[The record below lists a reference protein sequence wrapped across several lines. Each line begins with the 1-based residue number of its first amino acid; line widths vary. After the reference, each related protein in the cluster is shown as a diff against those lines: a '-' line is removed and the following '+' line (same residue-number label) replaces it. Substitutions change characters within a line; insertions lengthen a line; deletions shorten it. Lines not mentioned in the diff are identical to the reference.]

1 MAPRKPKSPEPEAAP
16 QPKPRVRR
24 KAIPA
29 PPSLPEPPPARKPSR
44 RPLWIAFGLA
54 GMVILAVSALWVW
67 ARGEAIK
74 GLDAGAEVLRRAGY
88 EVTWKDRSVGGYPFR
103 INVALEEPRIRD
115 RSGWALEAPRL
126 EAQAFL
132 HAPGHW
138 LAAAP
143 DGATFTRP
151 EGGPVRVNGKLIRA
165 SLTHLDKHPPNLSFE
180 GVDLTFEPAP
190 GAQAFGLASAGRVEF
205 HLRRAPAEVGDEA
218 GVWLSVK
225 DGKARLP
232 ALLGRLAGDKPV
244 SLEWDGRMTK
254 IDALRGENWRGSVRA
269 WSAAGGAMRV
279 TRGGLTAGDALVGVN
294 GGTARWGC
302 WPTRARCRPS
312 APPPPWPWPRRGGL
326 ATWRG
331 RPSTSRP
338 ARPRWGRWRWLQR
351 RRCTKPTDGARM
363 SAWPRSMNDTS
374 CRSCSAA
381 PVRRRR
387 SPDSAPRSCP
397 KPQARSWNLGSA
409 WG

>member
-1 MAPRKPKSPEPEAAP
+1 
-16 QPKPRVRR
+16 
-24 KAIPA
+24 
-29 PPSLPEPPPARKPSR
+29 
-44 RPLWIAFGLA
+44 
-54 GMVILAVSALWVW
+54 
-67 ARGEAIK
+67 
-74 GLDAGAEVLRRAGY
+74 
-88 EVTWKDRSVGGYPFR
+88 VTWKDRSVGGYPFR

-151 EGGPVRVNGKLIRA
+151 EGGPVRVNGELIRA

-294 GGTARWGC
+294 GGTL
-302 WPTRARCRPS
+302 RA
-312 APPPPWPWPRRGGL
+312 GFD
-326 ATWRG
+326 G
-331 RPSTSRP
+331 R
-338 ARPRWGRWRWLQR
+338 LQGVLDLSLR
-351 RRCTKPTDGARM
+351 Q
-363 SAWPRSMNDTS
+363 
-374 CRSCSAA
+374 
-381 PVRRRR
+381 
-387 SPDSAPRSCP
+387 APRALGVLADTGAVSAERAAAAVAVAEARGSRDLARATLNFEAGQTTLGPVALAPAP
-397 KPQARSWNLGSA
+397 KVYEPY
-409 WG
+409 

>member
-54 GMVILAVSALWVW
+54 GLFILAVSALWVW

-294 GGTARWGC
+294 GGTL
-302 WPTRARCRPS
+302 RA
-312 APPPPWPWPRRGGL
+312 GFD
-326 ATWRG
+326 G
-331 RPSTSRP
+331 R
-338 ARPRWGRWRWLQR
+338 LQGVLDLSLR
-351 RRCTKPTDGARM
+351 Q
-363 SAWPRSMNDTS
+363 
-374 CRSCSAA
+374 
-381 PVRRRR
+381 
-387 SPDSAPRSCP
+387 APRALGVLADTGAVSAERAAAAVAVAEARGSRDLARATLNFEAGQTTLGPVALAPAP
-397 KPQARSWNLGSA
+397 KVYEAY
-409 WG
+409 

>member
-151 EGGPVRVNGKLIRA
+151 EGGPVRVNGELIRA

-254 IDALRGENWRGSVRA
+254 IDALRGETWRGAVRA
-269 WSAAGGAMRV
+269 WTAAGGTMRV
-279 TRGGLTAGDALVGVN
+279 TRGGLTAGDALIGVN
-294 GGTARWGC
+294 GGSL
-302 WPTRARCRPS
+302 RA
-312 APPPPWPWPRRGGL
+312 GFD
-326 ATWRG
+326 G
-331 RPSTSRP
+331 R
-338 ARPRWGRWRWLQR
+338 LQGVLDLSLR
-351 RRCTKPTDGARM
+351 Q
-363 SAWPRSMNDTS
+363 
-374 CRSCSAA
+374 
-381 PVRRRR
+381 
-387 SPDSAPRSCP
+387 APRALGVLADTGAVSAERAAAAVAVAEARGTRDLARATLNFEAGQTTLGPVALAPAP
-397 KPQARSWNLGSA
+397 KVYEPY
-409 WG
+409 

>member
-151 EGGPVRVNGKLIRA
+151 AGGPVRVNGKLIRA

-254 IDALRGENWRGSVRA
+254 IDALRGETWRGAVRA
-269 WSAAGGAMRV
+269 WTAAGGTMRV
-279 TRGGLTAGDALVGVN
+279 TRGGLTAGDALIGVN
-294 GGTARWGC
+294 GGSL
-302 WPTRARCRPS
+302 RA
-312 APPPPWPWPRRGGL
+312 GFD
-326 ATWRG
+326 G
-331 RPSTSRP
+331 R
-338 ARPRWGRWRWLQR
+338 LQGVLDLSLR
-351 RRCTKPTDGARM
+351 Q
-363 SAWPRSMNDTS
+363 
-374 CRSCSAA
+374 
-381 PVRRRR
+381 
-387 SPDSAPRSCP
+387 APRALGVLADTGAVSAERAAAAVAVAEARGTRDLARATLNFEAGQTTLGPVALAPAP
-397 KPQARSWNLGSA
+397 KVYEPY
-409 WG
+409 

>member
-54 GMVILAVSALWVW
+54 GLFILAVSALWVW

-254 IDALRGENWRGSVRA
+254 IDALRGETWRGAVRA
-269 WSAAGGAMRV
+269 WTAAGGTMRV
-279 TRGGLTAGDALVGVN
+279 TRGGLTAGDALIGVN
-294 GGTARWGC
+294 GGSL
-302 WPTRARCRPS
+302 RA
-312 APPPPWPWPRRGGL
+312 GFD
-326 ATWRG
+326 G
-331 RPSTSRP
+331 R
-338 ARPRWGRWRWLQR
+338 LQGVLDLSLR
-351 RRCTKPTDGARM
+351 Q
-363 SAWPRSMNDTS
+363 
-374 CRSCSAA
+374 
-381 PVRRRR
+381 
-387 SPDSAPRSCP
+387 APRALGVLADTGAVSAERAAAAVAVAEARGSRDLARATLNFEAGQTTLGPVALAPAP
-397 KPQARSWNLGSA
+397 KVYEAY
-409 WG
+409 

>member
-54 GMVILAVSALWVW
+54 GLFILAVSALWVW

-151 EGGPVRVNGKLIRA
+151 EGGPVRVNGELIRA

-254 IDALRGENWRGSVRA
+254 IDALRGETWRGAVRA
-269 WSAAGGAMRV
+269 WTAAGGTMRV
-279 TRGGLTAGDALVGVN
+279 TRGGLTAGDALIGVN
-294 GGTARWGC
+294 GGSL
-302 WPTRARCRPS
+302 RA
-312 APPPPWPWPRRGGL
+312 GFD
-326 ATWRG
+326 G
-331 RPSTSRP
+331 R
-338 ARPRWGRWRWLQR
+338 LQGVLDLSLR
-351 RRCTKPTDGARM
+351 Q
-363 SAWPRSMNDTS
+363 
-374 CRSCSAA
+374 
-381 PVRRRR
+381 
-387 SPDSAPRSCP
+387 APRALGVLADTGAVSAERAAAAVAVAEARGSRDLARATLNFEAGQTTLGPVALAPAP
-397 KPQARSWNLGSA
+397 KVYEAY
-409 WG
+409 

>member
-151 EGGPVRVNGKLIRA
+151 EGGPVRVNGELIRA

-254 IDALRGENWRGSVRA
+254 IDALRGETWRGAVRA
-269 WSAAGGAMRV
+269 WTAAGGTMRV
-279 TRGGLTAGDALVGVN
+279 TRGGLTAGDALIGVN
-294 GGTARWGC
+294 GGSL
-302 WPTRARCRPS
+302 RA
-312 APPPPWPWPRRGGL
+312 GFD
-326 ATWRG
+326 G
-331 RPSTSRP
+331 R
-338 ARPRWGRWRWLQR
+338 LQGVLDLSLR
-351 RRCTKPTDGARM
+351 Q
-363 SAWPRSMNDTS
+363 
-374 CRSCSAA
+374 
-381 PVRRRR
+381 
-387 SPDSAPRSCP
+387 APRALGVLADTGAVSAERAAAAVAVAEARGTRDLARATLNFEAGQTTLGPVALAPAP
-397 KPQARSWNLGSA
+397 KVYEAY
-409 WG
+409 

>member
-1 MAPRKPKSPEPEAAP
+1 MAPRKPKSPEPEAAS

-24 KAIPA
+24 KAVPA

-44 RPLWIAFGLA
+44 RPLWIALGLA
-54 GMVILAVSALWVW
+54 GLFVLAVSAFWIW

-151 EGGPVRVNGKLIRA
+151 EGGPVRVGGKLIRA
-165 SLTHLDKHPPNLSFE
+165 SLTQLDRYPPNLSFE

-254 IDALRGENWRGSVRA
+254 IDALRGENWRGAVRA
-269 WSAAGGAMRV
+269 WSAAGGTMRV
-279 TRGGLTAGDALVGVN
+279 TRGGLTAGDALVGVS
-294 GGTARWGC
+294 GGSL
-302 WPTRARCRPS
+302 RA
-312 APPPPWPWPRRGGL
+312 GFD
-326 ATWRG
+326 G
-331 RPSTSRP
+331 R
-338 ARPRWGRWRWLQR
+338 LQGVLDLSLR
-351 RRCTKPTDGARM
+351 Q
-363 SAWPRSMNDTS
+363 
-374 CRSCSAA
+374 
-381 PVRRRR
+381 
-387 SPDSAPRSCP
+387 APRALGALAEAGAVSAERAAAAVAVAEARGSRDLARATLNFEAGQTTLGPVALAPAP
-397 KPQARSWNLGSA
+397 KVYEPY
-409 WG
+409 

>member
-151 EGGPVRVNGKLIRA
+151 EGGPVRVNGELIRA

-254 IDALRGENWRGSVRA
+254 IDALRGETWRGAVRA
-269 WSAAGGAMRV
+269 WTAAGGTMRV
-279 TRGGLTAGDALVGVN
+279 TRGGLTAGDALIGVN
-294 GGTARWGC
+294 GGSL
-302 WPTRARCRPS
+302 RA
-312 APPPPWPWPRRGGL
+312 GFD
-326 ATWRG
+326 G
-331 RPSTSRP
+331 R
-338 ARPRWGRWRWLQR
+338 LQGVLDLSLR
-351 RRCTKPTDGARM
+351 Q
-363 SAWPRSMNDTS
+363 
-374 CRSCSAA
+374 
-381 PVRRRR
+381 
-387 SPDSAPRSCP
+387 APRALGVLADTGAVSAERAAAAVAVAEARGSRDLARATLNFEAGQTTLGPVALAPAP
-397 KPQARSWNLGSA
+397 KVYEAY
-409 WG
+409 